1 MLHSFD
7 KTVSIHT
14 DVLLLKNIE
23 EVKQVK
29 STPIIVRGAGMSYC
43 PASAAEG
50 SATIDVSG
58 CNKVLS
64 KYKIRSMPYYFI
76 AILLVY
82 KKAFMSYPKWFYKI
96 IKWV

>member
-1 MLHSFD
+1 
-7 KTVSIHT
+7 
-14 DVLLLKNIE
+14 
-23 EVKQVK
+23 
-29 STPIIVRGAGMSYC
+29 
-43 PASAAEG
+43 
-50 SATIDVSG
+50 
-58 CNKVLS
+58 LS

>member
-1 MLHSFD
+1 MGA
-7 KTVSIHT
+7 
-14 DVLLLKNIE
+14 
-23 EVKQVK
+23 
-29 STPIIVRGAGMSYC
+29 STSNFGG
-43 PASAAEG
+43 
-50 SATIDVSG
+50 
-58 CNKVLS
+58 LS